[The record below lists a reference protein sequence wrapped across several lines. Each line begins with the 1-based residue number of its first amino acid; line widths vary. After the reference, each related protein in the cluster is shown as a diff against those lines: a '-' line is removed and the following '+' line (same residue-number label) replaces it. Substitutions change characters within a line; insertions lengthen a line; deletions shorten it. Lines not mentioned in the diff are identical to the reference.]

1 MEQQNNADD
10 ELARHVKLIDQVSTF
25 SVHVTQVSLTVNRLN
40 HTVELLM
47 ELFRD
52 QEQRIKRLEERESTD
67 DARSV
72 H

>member
-25 SVHVTQVSLTVNRLN
+25 AVHVTQVSLTVNRLN

>member
-1 MEQQNNADD
+1 MNQQNNADD
-10 ELARHVKLIDQVSTF
+10 ELARHFKLINQVSTF